1 MFCYLTLTWGD
12 GNGKHPEWIMNCLFI
27 ESIGGFWVRASGFQH
42 GGPFRINMRNFT
54 VWIELN
60 KNQFNAVDNSNDWQ
74 VEFFCVTCHFQPPLT
89 HSLLAFFHFQVLQI
103 SPQEWQNPRP
113 KYLIL
118 FMTKKKYL
126 ILLF

>member
-60 KNQFNAVDNSNDWQ
+60 WIKNNSMLW
-74 VEFFCVTCHFQPPLT
+74 TILT
-89 HSLLAFFHFQVLQI
+89 IDKWSSSAWLAIFSHHSLLAFFRFQVLQI